1 MRRRLFGLR
10 FCFEAG
16 ARTEPR
22 NKALDGSLVD
32 FLIGQRARIDVAGPQ
47 LLNHSLKAG
56 LVQLIDQISKRGCRR
71 WSSGNGR
78 DGLRRSRGRLLGE
91 NEPSGAEQ
99 QQTEDGTVGHPE
111 NRLLNRPNVAAE
123 IASVEFDLFECVI
136 GPFSGGQQRVADRGN
151 TQNAS
156 ARGYD
161 LIFTHSRAGVENDDI
176 VLPVQML

>member
-1 MRRRLFGLR
+1 MSDLKGRCGGRLFGLR

-16 ARTEPR
+16 ARTKPR
-22 NKALDGSLVD
+22 KKALDGSLVD

-78 DGLRRSRGRLLGE
+78 DRLRRSRGRLLGE
-91 NEPSGAEQ
+91 DEPSGAEQ
-99 QQTEDGTVGHPE
+99 QKTEDGTLGHPE
-111 NRLLNRPNVAAE
+111 NRLMLNRPNVAAE
-123 IASVEFDLFECVI
+123 IASVEFDLVECVV
-136 GPFSGGQQRVADRGN
+136 GSFSGGQQRVADRGD

-156 ARGYD
+156 ARG
-161 LIFTHSRAGVENDDI
+161 
-176 VLPVQML
+176 